1 MPRRP
6 EIGNVQLYPDRP
18 LRRTDRNGYVLKF
31 YCPILRRRIRRNC
44 GTRDRREARKL
55 QRECQER
62 LLNGEYL
69 TSDGA
74 ITASH
79 VVQKALRPATP
90 DIGDGESS
98 GPSWQ
103 ECYDRYLDH
112 QKARRRKRSV
122 DDTTSRLG
130 IAEAILEGYVL
141 DNDLPGGM
149 LMPNIATLEAI
160 EHLQDRL
167 LAGDFSHFDERSR
180 HTVNSVI
187 RVVMAF
193 LRFCFARKWVAA
205 MPHVEKLDTDD
216 VMKGRPISEAEYQQ
230 MLDSTESVVGAFA
243 AASWKFALQIL
254 WGSAFRIGDLMDFS
268 WNDPRHIH
276 PVWGRS
282 QDDHPTLAIPSSQ
295 KNGKT
300 QEIPMLPE
308 LAELLLTIPEDQ
320 RSGWVANPEPVEFAC
335 SGAEE
340 SFHPNAADIQQLS
353 KEYRTSAIAAAC
365 RVSAAAVR
373 KWQQNEATS
382 DQRKLRKEIPAEVVA
397 RIRRNADRTPGE
409 KLRRSNERLTKEHV
423 GRVISRIGEA
433 AGIIV
438 QVEDSRLTK
447 RQKFASAHDIRR
459 GVAQR
464 LINHGVSAETL
475 KVIMRHKNFATTERH
490 YGAIRSAQKAAAEI
504 AVKLSSTQNSAFV
517 GGLVG
522 GIKKAPQLNAEEL
535 EVLKSLV
542 SKL

>member
-1 MPRRP
+1 
-6 EIGNVQLYPDRP
+6 
-18 LRRTDRNGYVLKF
+18 
-31 YCPILRRRIRRNC
+31 
-44 GTRDRREARKL
+44 
-55 QRECQER
+55 
-62 LLNGEYL
+62 
-69 TSDGA
+69 
-74 ITASH
+74 
-79 VVQKALRPATP
+79 VQKAIRPATP

-103 ECYDRYLDH
+103 ECYDRYLEH
-112 QKARRRKRSV
+112 QKARRRQRSV

-130 IAEAILEGYVL
+130 IAETILDGYVS

-149 LMPNIATLEAI
+149 LMHNIATLDAI

-167 LAGDFSHFDERSR
+167 LAGDFSHFDERSPN
-180 HTVNSVI
+180 TVNSVV
-187 RVVMAF
+187 RVAMAF
-193 LRFCFARKWVAA
+193 LRFCFTRKWITA

-216 VMKGRPISEAEYQQ
+216 VMKGRPITETEFQQ
-230 MLDSTESVVGAFA
+230 MLDATEAVVGASA
-243 AASWKFALQIL
+243 AASWKFALRIL

-282 QDDHPTLAIPSSQ
+282 PDDHPTLAIPSSQ

-308 LAELLLTIPEDQ
+308 LAELLRKIPEGQ
-320 RSGWVANPEPVEFAC
+320 RTGWVATPEPVEFAFP
-335 SGAEE
+335 GAEE
-340 SFHPNAADIQQLS
+340 SFRPSSADLKQLS
-353 KEYRTSAIAAAC
+353 KKFRISAIAAAC
-365 RVSAAAVR
+365 GVSVAAVR
-373 KWQQNEATS
+373 KWPQYEANS
-382 DQRKLRKEIPAEVVA
+382 DQHKLPKELPAEVVA
-397 RIRRNADRTPGE
+397 RIRRNADRAPGE
-409 KLRRSNERLTKEHV
+409 KLQRSSERLTKERV
-423 GRVISRIGEA
+423 GRVISKIGVA
-433 AGIIV
+433 AGIVV

-504 AVKLSSTQNSAFV
+504 AAKLSSTQNSAFV

-535 EVLKSLV
+535 EVLKSLL